1 MIKTQS
7 EMAETWKLV
16 LELRNSLAAAMRILA
31 AAGKSDEFL
40 EEAASIGI
48 EDGIGVRSEN
58 WLRQH
63 FSAKK
68 TAP

>member
-40 EEAASIGI
+40 EEAASAGI
-48 EDGIGVRSEN
+48 KDGIGVRSDN

-63 FSAKK
+63 FSDPKDSA
-68 TAP
+68 

>member
-48 EDGIGVRSEN
+48 KDGIGIRSDN
-58 WLRQH
+58 WLRQY
-63 FSAKK
+63 FSDPKERA
-68 TAP
+68 